1 MKERIHHKYEMENTY
16 KKLNDAGNVLI
27 KGLQDTLEAQKHNAT
42 NALSNSFKK
51 DRKQKSLTLNVITNK
66 KYWKIVNNGKAAF
79 KPNVDEIEKW
89 VAAKGLKGSG
99 SSGSPSTMQQRGIA
113 LRIAKNI
120 QRKGIPSKPYV
131 VWTEGNN
138 LKRTDFAGVTKEK
151 KKNEVAE
158 ELSTGVVKDVISMIR
173 SEIKRNTTIKK

>member
-1 MKERIHHKYEMENTY
+1 MKWKNTY

-27 KGLQDTLEAQKHNAT
+27 KGLQDTLRVQHHNAT
-42 NALSNSFKK
+42 KALSNSFKK

-79 KPNVDEIEKW
+79 KPNLKEIYDW
-89 VAAKGLKGSG
+89 VVAKGLKGSG
-99 SSGSPSTMQQRGIA
+99 SSGSPSAMQQMGIA
-113 LRIAKNI
+113 KRIAKNI

-151 KKNEVAE
+151 KKKEVAKQ
-158 ELSTGVVKDVISMIR
+158 LTGGVVADVVSMVR

>member
-1 MKERIHHKYEMENTY
+1 MNWKNTY
-16 KKLNDAGNVLI
+16 KKLNEAGNVLI

-42 NALSNSFKK
+42 GRLSSSLKK
-51 DRKQKSLTLNVITNK
+51 TRKQLTVNVITNK

-79 KPNVDEIEKW
+79 KPNLKEIYDW
-89 VAAKGLKGSG
+89 VVAKGLKGSG
-99 SSGSPSTMQQRGIA
+99 SSGSPSTMQQMGIA
-113 LRIAKNI
+113 KRIAKNI

-151 KKNEVAE
+151 KKNEVVE
-158 ELSTGVVKDVISMIR
+158 ELTVGVVKDVISMIR